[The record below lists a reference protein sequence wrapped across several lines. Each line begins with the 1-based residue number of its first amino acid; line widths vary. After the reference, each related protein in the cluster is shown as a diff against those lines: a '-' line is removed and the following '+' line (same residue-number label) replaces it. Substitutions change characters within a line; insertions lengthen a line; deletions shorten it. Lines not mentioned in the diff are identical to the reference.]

1 MTDSSSLL
9 EELFLTKPECI
20 IDFPER
26 LLSQGKIREYQGI
39 RNLAMVEIAG
49 RDSVAA
55 AIKGVEEKEF
65 TDLIPTYAY
74 TGTEYGP
81 WSSMERAVRR
91 LTERLPQTRV
101 HDPLVLGSPG
111 FWQALNGRFIS
122 EIISRYDF
130 FTPCVG
136 CHLYLHSVR
145 IPLAMSLQ
153 NIPIITGERERHNG
167 DIKINQTFEVLDLY
181 QRMAELFNIEL
192 LMPLR
197 HISEGKQIEEILGFE
212 WHQGKEQLECVL
224 SGNYRMLDSKDV
236 FSEKSVRGFLE
247 DFAVPCSKE
256 IIESYASG
264 HIPDHTSIAARIL
277 RRA

>member
-1 MTDSSSLL
+1 MPGSSSLL
-9 EELFLTKPECI
+9 EELFLAKPECI
-20 IDFPER
+20 IGFPER
-26 LLSQGKIREYQGI
+26 LLPSEKIREYQGMSH
-39 RNLAMVEIAG
+39 LAMVEIAG

-55 AIKGVEEKEF
+55 AIKGVEENEF

-91 LTERLPQTRV
+91 LVERLPQVRV
-101 HDPLVLGSPG
+101 HDPMVMGSPG

-122 EIISRYDF
+122 ELISRYGYYS
-130 FTPCVG
+130 PCVG

-145 IPLAMSLQ
+145 IPLALSLN

-167 DIKINQTFEVLDLY
+167 DIKINQTSEVLDFY
-181 QRMAELFNIEL
+181 QRTADFFNIEL

-197 HISEGKQIEEILGFE
+197 HIREGQQIEKILGFE
-212 WHQGKEQLECVL
+212 WHQGKEQLGCVL
-224 SGNYRMLDSKDV
+224 SGNYRMLNTRDV
-236 FSEKSVRGFLE
+236 FEYQRVRGFLE
-247 DFAVPCSKE
+247 AFAVPCSKE

-264 HIPDHTSIAARIL
+264 HIPDHISIAARIL
-277 RRA
+277 GGT

>member
-1 MTDSSSLL
+1 MPGSDSLL
-9 EELFLTKPECI
+9 EELLLTKPECV

-26 LLSQGKIREYQGI
+26 LLPSQKIVEYQGMPH
-39 RNLAMVEIAG
+39 LAMVEIAG

-55 AIKGVEEKEF
+55 AIKGVEENEF

-81 WSSMERAVRR
+81 WSSMERAARR
-91 LTERLPQTRV
+91 LAERLPQTRV
-101 HDPLVLGSPG
+101 HDPVVMGSPG

-122 EIISRYDF
+122 ELIFRYGF
-130 FTPCVG
+130 YTPCVG

-145 IPLAMSLQ
+145 IPLALSLK

-167 DIKINQTFEVLDLY
+167 DIKINQTSEVLDFY
-181 QRMAELFNIEL
+181 QRLAEFFNIEL

-212 WHQGKEQLECVL
+212 WHQGKEQLDCVL
-224 SGNYRMLDSKDV
+224 SSNYRMLNNKNTFRDQ
-236 FSEKSVRGFLE
+236 SVRGFLE
-247 DFAVPCSKE
+247 DFALPCSKE

-264 HIPDHTSIAARIL
+264 DIPDHISIAARIL
-277 RRA
+277 SGT

>member
-1 MTDSSSLL
+1 MSDSGSLL
-9 EELFLTKPECI
+9 EELFLNKPECI

-26 LLSQGKIREYQGI
+26 LLPSQKIGEYQDMP
-39 RNLAMVEIAG
+39 RLAMVEIAG

-55 AIKGVEEKEF
+55 AIKGVEENKF

-81 WSSMERAVRR
+81 WSSVEQAVRR
-91 LTERLPQTRV
+91 LAERLPQTRV
-101 HDPLVLGSPG
+101 HDPVVMGSPS
-111 FWQALNGRFIS
+111 FWQALNGRYIS
-122 EIISRYDF
+122 EIISRYGF
-130 FTPCVG
+130 YTPCVG

-145 IPLAMSLQ
+145 IPLALILK

-167 DIKINQTFEVLDLY
+167 DIKINQISEVLDIYKRL
-181 QRMAELFNIEL
+181 AEFFNIEL

-197 HISEGKQIEEILGFE
+197 HISEGNQIEEILGFE
-212 WHQGKEQLECVL
+212 WDQGKEQLNCVL
-224 SGNYRMLDSKDV
+224 SGNYRRLDNKTAV
-236 FSEKSVRGFLE
+236 KIQSVRILLE

-264 HIPDHTSIAARIL
+264 EIPDHLSIVAKIIGGT
-277 RRA
+277 